1 MGELIPRDWV
11 LKNLLFDVDKDVV
24 LAAPSV
30 DAEPVRHGRWIQDD
44 EDSWQCSACGV
55 LWTFIDGGPEDNGAK
70 RCPVCGAKM
79 DLEEENK

>member
-30 DAEPVRHGRWIQDD
+30 DRVKIVRCMECVHCTHSVFDPYGRGFCEKIERTVEDD
-44 EDSWQCSACGV
+44 FFCGYAMMEGSGH
-55 LWTFIDGGPEDNGAK
+55 DA
-70 RCPVCGAKM
+70 
-79 DLEEENK
+79 